1 MPDTF
6 AREAPK
12 GFSST
17 TSCFLSPLH
26 AVIMQIID
34 TAKIVIILFIFLV
47 FNVSSTKMSAES
59 ATPKRAV
66 RKRRYIDIFTG

>member
-1 MPDTF
+1 
-6 AREAPK
+6 
-12 GFSST
+12 
-17 TSCFLSPLH
+17 
-26 AVIMQIID
+26 MQIID

-47 FNVSSTKMSAES
+47 FNVSSTKMSAEG